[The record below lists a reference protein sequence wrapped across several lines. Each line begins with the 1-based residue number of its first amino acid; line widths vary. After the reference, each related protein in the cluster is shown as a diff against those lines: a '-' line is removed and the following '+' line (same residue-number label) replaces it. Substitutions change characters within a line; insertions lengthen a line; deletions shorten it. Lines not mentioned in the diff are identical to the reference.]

1 MHLYQK
7 YLQDQAKDSRLNA
20 SELRAGGGS
29 YNAPQHLTVSMKR
42 KTISQLSISKDI
54 TEVMPSGSRSTGSL
68 PARTVDLQGDTSAD
82 ADVKSAKAE
91 ADAAARA
98 VMHNEMARDAKTR
111 RDAIV
116 QRRKWLQTLPIHE
129 RLAHQ
134 RQQNA
139 LRRWQQINCDWE
151 AFKTRAC
158 KKTGKSDQ
166 ELVMSRATK
175 YREQVEMLD
184 ALQKARP
191 LADKVGGDIWLV
203 SLRDDGTR
211 FVPVGN
217 IFSGLFCPIRESTR
231 LGPRVRRP
239 LDHYDPKSSNDKDYE
254 ELNEEDS
261 ENSKPN
267 ASSKPVSML
276 EKRSLELLA
285 KKKRRLRKQLQVLL
299 PHEVEDS
306 ASSRLV
312 VETMDLFEWASR
324 SNASSSMGGTG
335 GNAATLSLP
344 LEQDDFVAGSNKG
357 SLPSSARSEANELQ
371 LIGPSLRIA
380 VEGEDEEDR
389 GQLQLNGDDAPMR
402 LSFYGNTSELVQR
415 SIVLTN
421 DGSTV
426 LHYQW
431 TRSEFS
437 HPSITPHL
445 TGYHDKAHNEPLNT
459 DSSLC
464 SNQDEEHDH
473 RTNNTFVSQAQ
484 GCILP
489 GESESFVFGFTSP
502 RPGLFLEKWLLD
514 VDPSA
519 TIRFCPASA
528 PAPSTTG
535 DNTSLSSQSSR
546 AAEAPPKID
555 YKPVELHLKC
565 TAIDN
570 FVPTK
575 QHMAQKNE
583 IHKKQ
588 TVFMVEQLVEDL
600 LRNVHSPPKVEFPEL
615 SAAAKEFY
623 ELNRDAFGNVYFSEA
638 LVAQCRALYAQA
650 HQVLAQVASTY
661 EALPVSSDATA
672 TEADGAIV
680 DAQGTVTPRS
690 VSSDVAVPDSARPA
704 TLSPAVDSK
713 AVQDANQRAPSSN
726 DGEWDL
732 RLSTLRAITREAD
745 DRNAAK
751 LKALTAELK
760 KTIEM
765 EDDEEEEEEEDD
777 DEEEEEEEDEDE
789 DEGDSEDEDEG
800 DSEGDNDEPCV
811 QGSKPIK
818 KQTVQEKR
826 EARAAHREQVRQ
838 ERCDKCQNLNESI
851 ALLRPQLQ
859 DAFRVMYLEAFAAPY
874 DSSTLRRQLAQ
885 RISHLCSEVPVIYA
899 ITRMQ
904 QQLQSGATNDAREKE
919 TEKGVAQ
926 LLTRAV
932 DEAVAWDLAYQLQYE
947 HERKRFQ
954 RVLLSEKLTFE
965 QALGR
970 GGLEIRFTKGV
981 LVLQVDLDLANWF
994 TLVKERALASAL
1006 GGASS
1011 MDEPS
1016 SSDPL
1021 TTQAASEMQL
1031 GLQWQFS
1038 SELLERDDFV
1048 PEKVGKAAQCIAAL
1062 MQLIQGTGDG
1072 SSTSRSSTPTV
1083 KAIVLVSDLGSP
1095 PLTKPMKKLLG
1106 TMVKQRQALV
1116 TGTEKIDP
1124 DREERRIL
1132 DSIAHQL
1139 TLEPFSRVLERVISS
1154 SCGEATTIDFCASLN
1169 DLTTK
1174 LSSLTPT
1181 VSEDPSGTVEANE
1194 DADPAALNA
1203 SSALQRSP
1211 PKLILMENVKRLAA
1225 PNGGKRKS
1233 SDSGEKPQAPAV
1245 VPQSA
1250 PAAVAPGTTVAP
1262 PDPKATAL
1270 ARKKSVAPG
1279 AKPVA
1284 DPKATAA
1291 TPTLPAIPAAAPI
1304 PEPVP
1309 TPRAEEKPVS
1319 GDSALGSTSAARLQA
1334 ETIGLKL
1341 SELCD
1346 AFVVDALL
1354 PSPWENVFVS
1364 TFHEHQESKKPV
1376 MLGPNLMEKVEHWAQ
1391 ILQPSPS
1398 SKIPATTTTTAIVGG
1413 KNLAGKLRLIDNLLE
1428 VADAIYFVGD
1438 VALSLYRVLFTKHDD
1453 TRRRWRKLPPR
1464 SPLSLWSVLFPAVE
1478 KLKQKAQR
1486 KCVKLLLP
1494 VDWIVGDTSLDEQD
1508 TSGGQDDDDDDDEDD
1523 DDDSEKEDE
1532 QDGNRGSR
1540 RKSTKS
1546 KRRKNQYAK
1555 KPIVEPNEVDS
1566 WRSKP
1571 SQWQYSGER
1580 AHVGMTTNKG
1590 DKNAWISVFDVDYEL
1605 FTRFRVLTG
1614 SSSVLV
1620 SKASDGDEEDDENG
1634 DEDEAEHEKKESDPS
1649 NNDGVSTGVVQV
1661 GDAQAENRE
1670 LDASQLDNPTAFEFE
1685 WTFRAFDVGP
1695 LSMQILLKSLH
1706 QQQEQQQASGRRE
1719 NRLILHGLFGL
1730 VECQEFDRA
1739 TRKFVSFLEGGGWSF
1754 ASLEE
1759 DVFSE
1764 PLPVP
1769 SSRVQD
1775 PSSNQQLSATPQ
1787 LLFSGESTL
1796 EWIQRFENETR
1807 LKTKPL
1813 APPEPQPQTP
1823 VAPRRKL
1830 VTNQDRKMASMV
1842 RDLLAC
1848 KPNAALMSFDR
1859 LAVDVGQLT
1868 DAKEKGEES
1877 ANAEEK

>member
-7 YLQDQAKDSRLNA
+7 YLQDQAKGSRLNA

-29 YNAPQHLTVSMKR
+29 HNSPQHLTASMKR
-42 KTISQLSISKDI
+42 KTISQLNISKDI

-68 PARTVDLQGDTSAD
+68 PARTGDSQGDTSAD

-91 ADAAARA
+91 ANAAARA
-98 VMHNEMARDAKTR
+98 VMHDEMVRDAKTR

-116 QRRKWLQTLPIHE
+116 QQRKWLQTLPIHE

-203 SLRDDGTR
+203 SLRGDGTR

-239 LDHYDPKSSNDKDYE
+239 LDHYDPKSSNSKDYE
-254 ELNEEDS
+254 ELNEEGS

-267 ASSKPVSML
+267 ASSKPVPIL

-285 KKKRRLRKQLQVLL
+285 KKKRRLRKQLQLLL

-335 GNAATLSLP
+335 GSAATLSLP
-344 LEQDDFVAGSNKG
+344 LEQDDFVAESNKG

-415 SIVLTN
+415 SVILMN

-445 TGYHDKAHNEPLNT
+445 TGYYDKARNEPLNT
-459 DSSLC
+459 DSSLR

-473 RTNNTFVSQAQ
+473 RANNTFVSQAQ

-489 GESESFVFGFTSP
+489 GESERFVFGFTSP

-519 TIRFCPASA
+519 TIRFCSASA

-535 DNTSLSSQSSR
+535 DNTSLSPQSPR
-546 AAEAPPKID
+546 AAETLPKFD

-565 TAIDN
+565 TAVDN

-575 QHMAQKNE
+575 QHMAQKSE
-583 IHKKQ
+583 IYKKQ

-615 SAAAKEFY
+615 SAATKEFY
-623 ELNRDAFGNVYFSEA
+623 ELNHDAFGDVYFSEA

-650 HQVLAQVASTY
+650 RQVLAQAASTH
-661 EALPVSSDATA
+661 EALPVSGDATA
-672 TEADGAIV
+672 IEADGAIV
-680 DAQGTVTPRS
+680 DAQGTVTPHS
-690 VSSDVAVPDSARPA
+690 MSSDAAVPDSARPA
-704 TLSPAVDSK
+704 TSSSVVDSK
-713 AVQDANQRAPSSN
+713 AVQDANQGAPSSN
-726 DGEWDL
+726 EGEWDL
-732 RLSTLRAITREAD
+732 RLSTLRAATREAD

-777 DEEEEEEEDEDE
+777 DEEEEEDEDEDE
-789 DEGDSEDEDEG
+789 DDSEDD
-800 DSEGDNDEPCV
+800 DDEPCV

-826 EARAAHREQVRQ
+826 EARAARREQVRQ
-838 ERCDKCQNLNESI
+838 ERRDKCQNLNESI

-859 DAFRVMYLEAFAAPY
+859 DAFRAMYLEAFAAPY

-885 RISHLCSEVPVIYA
+885 CISHLCSEVPVIHA

-919 TEKGVAQ
+919 TEKGVGQ

-965 QALGR
+965 QALGQ
-970 GGLEIRFTKGV
+970 GGLEICFEKGV

-994 TLVKERALASAL
+994 TLVNERASASAV

-1011 MDEPS
+1011 ADKPS

-1021 TTQAASEMQL
+1021 TTQSASETQL

-1048 PEKVGKAAQCIAAL
+1048 PDKVGKAAQCVAAL
-1062 MQLIQGTGDG
+1062 MQLIQGIGDD

-1106 TMVKQRQALV
+1106 TTVKQRQAIV
-1116 TGTEKIDP
+1116 AGTEKIDQ

-1139 TLEPFSRVLERVISS
+1139 TLEPVSRVLERVISS
-1154 SCGEATTIDFCASLN
+1154 SCGEATTIDFCVSLN

-1174 LSSLTPT
+1174 LSSLTLT
-1181 VSEDPSGTVEANE
+1181 ASEDPSDIVEANE
-1194 DADPAALNA
+1194 DAGPAALNA
-1203 SSALQRSP
+1203 SSERQRSP
-1211 PKLILMENVKRLAA
+1211 PKLILMENVKTLAA

-1233 SDSGEKPQAPAV
+1233 SDAGEKPQTPAV
-1245 VPQSA
+1245 ASQSA
-1250 PAAVAPGTTVAP
+1250 PAAVAPGATVAP
-1262 PDPKATAL
+1262 TDFKATAL
-1270 ARKKSVAPG
+1270 ARKKSVVPG

-1304 PEPVP
+1304 PEPAP
-1309 TPRAEEKPVS
+1309 TPLAEEKPVS
-1319 GDSALGSTSAARLQA
+1319 GDSALGSASAARLQA

-1346 AFVVDALL
+1346 AFVVDVLL
-1354 PSPWENVFVS
+1354 PPPWENVFVS

-1376 MLGPNLMEKVEHWAQ
+1376 MLGPNLMEKFGHWAQ

-1398 SKIPATTTTTAIVGG
+1398 NKIPATTMTTAIVGG

-1464 SPLSLWSVLFPAVE
+1464 SPLSLWSVLFSAVE

-1508 TSGGQDDDDDDDEDD
+1508 TSDGQDDDDDDDEDD
-1523 DDDSEKEDE
+1523 NDDSEEEDE

-1540 RKSTKS
+1540 RKSIKS
-1546 KRRKNQYAK
+1546 KRRKNQHAK

-1566 WRSKP
+1566 WRSKS

-1614 SSSVLV
+1614 NSSILM
-1620 SKASDGDEEDDENG
+1620 SKASGDDEEDDENG
-1634 DEDEAEHEKKESDPS
+1634 DEDEAEHDKKESDPS
-1649 NNDGVSTGVVQV
+1649 NNDGVSIGLVQV
-1661 GDAQAENRE
+1661 GDAQVENRE

-1739 TRKFVSFLEGGGWSF
+1739 TRKFVSFLEGGAWSF

-1787 LLFSGESTL
+1787 LLLSGESTL

-1813 APPEPQPQTP
+1813 GPPEPQPQPP

-1830 VTNQDRKMASMV
+1830 VTNQDRKMAAMV

-1848 KPNAALMSFDR
+1848 KPNATLKSFDR
-1859 LAVDVGQLT
+1859 LAVDVGQST
-1868 DAKEKGEES
+1868 DAKEKEEES
-1877 ANAEEK
+1877 VNAEEK